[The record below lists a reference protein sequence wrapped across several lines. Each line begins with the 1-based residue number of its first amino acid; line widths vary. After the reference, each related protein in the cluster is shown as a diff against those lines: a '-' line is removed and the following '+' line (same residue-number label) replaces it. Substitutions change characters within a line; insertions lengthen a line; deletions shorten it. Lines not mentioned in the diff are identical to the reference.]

1 MADTTTETKAQK
13 VERLKREKFA
23 WARFDEIKEMASQ
36 GRAAVTPEWAGTYLR
51 SWGIYTQ
58 GDGVGVIGG
67 KNGEGKSTEYF
78 MVRIRIPN
86 GLLTSARLAPS
97 PTLPIATPAASPT
110 SPSARMF
117 SSTGSPSNRFP
128 NSSKRSGLPASPPSA
143 PAATSPATYRMPAR
157 RLRRPRILRRL
168 APRARNQSH
177 PRRQQPIITTC
188 RASSR
193 CPSPAAARGAI
204 IPRSTTSAS
213 RP

>member
-13 VERLKREKFA
+13 VERLKREKYA
-23 WARFDEIKEMASQ
+23 WARFDEIKDMARQ

-67 KNGEGKSTEYF
+67 KGGEGKSTEYF

-86 GLLTSARLAPS
+86 GLLTSAQTRAIAGIADRHARGIADITVRQNIQLHWVTVESLPELIETLWSSGLTTIGACGDVARNVTGCPLAGFD
-97 PTLPIATPAASPT
+97 AHEFCDASP
-110 SPSARMF
+110 SR
-117 SSTGSPSNRFP
+117 
-128 NSSKRSGLPASPPSA
+128 SKSIANL
-143 PAATSPATYRMPAR
+143 AAIR
-157 RLRRPRILRRL
+157 
-168 APRARNQSH
+168 
-177 PRRQQPIITTC
+177 IITTC
-188 RASSR
+188 RASLR

-213 RP
+213 RQ